1 MIPFGG
7 HLEIS
12 PSAAERYRRQAL
24 LAMAPSTTYS
34 CYGPV
39 NYAVKG
45 GSHLSAEVGNQIRT
59 AKTIQKVLD

>member
-24 LAMAPSTTYS
+24 LAMAPRTYS
-34 CYGPV
+34 CYGPL
-39 NYAVKG
+39 NYAVG
-45 GSHLSAEVGNQIRT
+45 DGPYLSAEVGNQIRT